1 MSRSRQRSRTGTRAA
16 VAGPMT
22 TEPTTTEAKMS
33 DDTTQHTPADVREQT
48 DVQIN
53 VWSIIRSALSRAW
66 ALSRPWAVADRPQ
79 VTSEVV
85 ARLDAIAADCEREVL
100 ALLRSPRGEGEAW
113 RAFLDAMDEFEAA
126 ANLWVDPEGPSA
138 EDMARLD
145 RARQRVIECARALA
159 ALRPDA
165 QGEDRWEDL
174 VFGPITEAYNE
185 AHAAGAKE

>member
-1 MSRSRQRSRTGTRAA
+1 
-16 VAGPMT
+16 
-22 TEPTTTEAKMS
+22 MS

-100 ALLRSPRGEGEAW
+100 TALRSE
-113 RAFLDAMDEFEAA
+113 
-126 ANLWVDPEGPSA
+126 
-138 EDMARLD
+138 
-145 RARQRVIECARALA
+145 
-159 ALRPDA
+159 A
-165 QGEDRWEDL
+165 QGEVR
-174 VFGPITEAYNE
+174 
-185 AHAAGAKE
+185 